1 MDILYKLDHIE
12 GKNLGCIAL
21 KSIKIGTI
29 ILQEKPVCYDKMKS
43 NADQVKNLGCIWN
56 SYQNMS
62 QPDKLEYNKLYNRF
76 KNEKGFFKEWRDQ
89 GYKNRFILMDWG
101 RKKEILCIL

>member
-1 MDILYKLDHIE
+1 MDTVYKVDIIE

-21 KSIKIGTI
+21 KTIKRGTLI
-29 ILQEKPVCYDKMKS
+29 VQEKPVCYDGGQKFMYYENPNTKC
-43 NADQVKNLGCIWN
+43 LWN

-62 QPDKLEYNKLYNRF
+62 QTDKLEYNKLYNRF

-89 GYKNRFILMDWG
+89 SYRNRYNFVD
-101 RKKEILCIL
+101 